1 MVCFFLTTIPPVE
14 ELVKCILEMQP
25 GKLFLSSPLP
35 PITSMGFAW
44 SDHTNQ
50 LSWILRIWTLCL
62 TKTVN
67 NQASPEQKYPFYISL
82 LGSSITHSHP
92 KNCNILLKYKK
103 NFLTF

>member
-25 GKLFLSSPLP
+25 GKLFLSFPPPPLP

-82 LGSSITHSHP
+82 LGSSITHSHQ
-92 KNCNILLKYKK
+92 KIA
-103 NFLTF
+103 TFC